1 MAEVI
6 DEIPAW
12 VFRRGPGRRE
22 AYPYDDWFDGRVW
35 RLVSGEDFTVN
46 IRTMRFYIKK
56 AAERRGLQV
65 IVEHDGEVVI
75 VWKRQHGV
83 VPVEGAAGPE
93 TDYRGLSEDEV
104 QEMLDRDHARADME
118 DYNRARY
125 IDLDEH
131 DPVLVVKS
139 HKGL

>member
-1 MAEVI
+1 MASTI

-65 IVEHDGEVVI
+65 VVEHDGEVVI

-83 VPVEGAAGPE
+83 VPVEGA
-93 TDYRGLSEDEV
+93 DRLDE
-104 QEMLDRDHARADME
+104 DHARADWE
-118 DYNRARY
+118 DHQRAIHEPRGMSY
-125 IDLDEH
+125 KVIDLDEC
-131 DPVLVVKS
+131 DPELVVKE
-139 HKGL
+139 L

>member
-1 MAEVI
+1 MASTI